1 MNRLTLLALA
11 LSTAACTPVVVG
23 SEGNLAFGFNTDD
36 RLFPVNA
43 DTPIGQGLSADV
55 MVYVSPEDRSPVD
68 VSTASASP
76 EGVVRVDAFSANR
89 IAVEA
94 VGAGQGE
101 LAVTAGGVDDLFALE
116 VREVAKLDLS
126 YPGFLGTEHE
136 PPVQVLE
143 GGIAS
148 FTMRLE
154 DSTGAILIGY
164 GAVPLAIAPPAA
176 ASFQPGRGVGHA
188 RIAFDELGAVTVT
201 GLEDE
206 PLDLVVVPLS
216 DVHALVLNG
225 LLDTSL
231 EDSLV
236 FTVVATDVSEAEI
249 YGLEGVA
256 EVVSDT
262 PDTCDVQSN
271 ASLGDTAYEVT
282 AVADGECTVRAELGT
297 HHVTRTFAV
306 QIEA

>member
-1 MNRLTLLALA
+1 MSRLSLLALIWSA
-11 LSTAACTPVVVG
+11 AACTPVVLG

-36 RLFPVNA
+36 RLFPVDA
-43 DTPIGQGLSADV
+43 DTPMGQGLSADV
-55 MVYVSPEDRSPVD
+55 MVYVSPDDRSPVD
-68 VSTASASP
+68 VSAASASP
-76 EGVVRVDAFSANR
+76 EGVVRVDEFTSNR

-94 VGAGQGE
+94 VGEGQGE
-101 LAVTAGGVDDLFALE
+101 LAVTAGDVDDTFALE

-126 YPGFLGTEHE
+126 YPGFLGAEHQ

-154 DSTGAILIGY
+154 DSGGATLIGY
-164 GAVPLAIAPPAA
+164 GAVPLAIEPPAA
-176 ASFQPGRGVGHA
+176 ASFVPGRGVGHA
-188 RIAFDELGAVTVT
+188 RIAFTELGDVTVT

-206 PLDLVVVPLS
+206 PLDLVVVPVSAVEDLE
-216 DVHALVLNG
+216 LIG
-225 LLDTSL
+225 LLESNL
-231 EDSLV
+231 EESLV
-236 FTVVATDVSEAEI
+236 FSVVATDASDVEV

-262 PDTCDVQSN
+262 PDACDVQLN
-271 ASLGDTAYEVT
+271 AALGDTAYEVT

-297 HHVTRTFAV
+297 HQVTRTFTV
-306 QIEA
+306 QTED